1 MAGFLLLSGARDRVT
16 GIGFED
22 HDYGLTRGD
31 LGQIAHTDVV
41 GLELQAAGVEQGIVT
56 LR

>member
-31 LGQIAHTDVV
+31 LGQIALADVV